1 MGKQSWIVVADD
13 MSQASVAKVAL
24 DAGLPVK
31 ALVFGD
37 RDRAESVA
45 AYGVEEVLWFDTGTA
60 LAESF
65 SDGVA
70 QLAAVEQPAAI
81 LCADE
86 ATARTITGIAAARLG
101 AAAVSSI
108 VGVSLGDGATV
119 DYLVAEGNSLETM
132 HFQGPVA
139 GSIADGCPE
148 AEPGLPAPVAANAD
162 VAAAS
167 GMRVLSIDVEQD
179 SAATLVAAEK
189 VVGCGVGIGTKDNLQ
204 LVYDLAHAIGA
215 EVACSLPLCDNYH
228 WFEHSSVVGTS
239 TQKISPRF
247 YLACGIAGLPQH
259 MLGVRGAKTIAAVNI
274 DPEAP
279 IFKDS
284 AYGIV
289 GDAKEVLPALT
300 AAIEAL

>member
-1 MGKQSWIVVADD
+1 MSKQTWIVVADD
-13 MSQASVAKVAL
+13 MSQASVANVAL
-24 DAGLPVK
+24 RAGLPVK
-31 ALVFGD
+31 ALVFGS

-45 AYGVEEVLWFDTGTA
+45 AYGVEQVLWFDTADT
-60 LAESF
+60 LAEAF
-65 SDGVA
+65 A
-70 QLAAVEQPAAI
+70 AAVAEMAAAEQPAAI

-101 AAAVSSI
+101 AAATSQIVS
-108 VGVSLGDGATV
+108 VSLGDAATV
-119 DYLVAEGNSLETM
+119 DYLVAEGNSLETLE
-132 HFQGPVA
+132 FAGPVA

-148 AEPGLPAPVAANAD
+148 ADPGAAAPIEAAALAADGSMKVLATNVAA
-162 VAAAS
+162 
-167 GMRVLSIDVEQD
+167 D
-179 SAATLVAAEK
+179 SAASLVAAEK
-189 VVGCGVGIGTKDNLQ
+189 VVSCGLGIGVKDNLQ
-204 LVYDLAHAIGA
+204 LVYDLAGALGA

-247 YLACGIAGLPQH
+247 YLACGVSGVPQH

-279 IFKDS
+279 IFKES
-284 AYGIV
+284 AYGII

-300 AAIEAL
+300 KAIQSL